1 MERQAGGA
9 RAISHH
15 CQSVTVRFAFC
26 PHTMCHT
33 NIIVCYG
40 VENCQSKMSGTRC
53 WCTTTKCL
61 TSIWLWFFCSFDT
74 VVPANLW
81 HIQKQ
86 KGNDGFR
93 AYSRSSD
100 FVHFKEKLTTCYLER
115 ASLPVHWV
123 ELQVHRAGEGQR
135 DPETLSSPP
144 QIFLSDVQTFS
155 KWVFGA
161 ARGNIE
167 EILSNL
173 EEWWRVWRIA
183 GRHASVP
190 PPDTVQ
196 HIAIWEYPARLL
208 LVVGRFGK
216 KERLW

>member
-33 NIIVCYG
+33 NIIVG
-40 VENCQSKMSGTRC
+40 LQSWKLSVKDVRNKMLMYHH
-53 WCTTTKCL
+53 KVPNFYL
-61 TSIWLWFFCSFDT
+61 TLGFLFF
-74 VVPANLW
+74 W
-81 HIQKQ
+81 HHSPCIQKQ

-93 AYSRSSD
+93 AYPSNSD
-100 FVHFKEKLTTCYLER
+100 SVHFREKLTTCYLER

-123 ELQVHRAGEGQR
+123 ELQVHRAGEGER
-135 DPETLSSPP
+135 DPEILSSPP

-208 LVVGRFGK
+208 LVGRFGK